1 MLQFLVGILVGGK
14 FNPQPSPL
22 VSNLPPKKISDILA
36 RDDRIQIL
44 LNTLRCVGFAFPA
57 RFMAACDAFLQV
69 TQSVQLLRKVLPDAA
84 NLSLEQSAAAGDDD
98 RTLPSKNFLLGAIGD
113 S

>member
-14 FNPQPSPL
+14 FNPQPSPW

-44 LNTLRCVGFAFPA
+44 LNTLLCVGFAFPA
-57 RFMAACDAFLQV
+57 RFMAAREAFLQV
-69 TQSVQLLRKVLPDAA
+69 T
-84 NLSLEQSAAAGDDD
+84 
-98 RTLPSKNFLLGAIGD
+98 GAKRGCG
-113 S
+113 